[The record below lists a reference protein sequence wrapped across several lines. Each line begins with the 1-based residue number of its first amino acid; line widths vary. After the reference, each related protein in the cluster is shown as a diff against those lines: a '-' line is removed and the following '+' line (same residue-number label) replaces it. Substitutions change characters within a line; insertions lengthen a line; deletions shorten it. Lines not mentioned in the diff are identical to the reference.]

1 MAQEIANKLIIEE
14 SFNSIFERDMF
25 SCSKLWGFFQKI
37 FVNELNHGLT
47 RDLPGDAL
55 VLL

>member
-25 SCSKLWGFFQKI
+25 SSKI
-37 FVNELNHGLT
+37 FVNELNYGLT
-47 RDLPGDAL
+47 RELPGVAL
-55 VLL
+55 VNSAIS